1 MNIANDAGRSFGA
14 LLALALAVLSAPGQ
28 ADDAIHLDFMTHAS
42 FFSAET
48 HQAAQDVTQ
57 VRERAPP
64 KAASATVPKAGNAS
78 DRETILE
85 IRLSSELIY
94 DKGQRGRG
102 PH

>member
-48 HQAAQDVTQ
+48 HQPKPLDPHLFVADAPTAAAVGPQNIQHVAGIRPALIDQDH
-57 VRERAPP
+57 RR
-64 KAASATVPKAGNAS
+64 S
-78 DRETILE
+78 R
-85 IRLSSELIY
+85 
-94 DKGQRGRG
+94 
-102 PH
+102 